1 MTLAECKIAELS
13 RSCCTAAST
22 GCGTDVHEASGTAV
36 QRQSRRRARPSHRRA
51 ASRSRQPLALT
62 TARSCRARPR
72 APSARRHEATPE
84 ERHGGR
90 FSVQRVPVEP
100 VAQGRTAAE
109 RRAAPARVPP
119 ASSGRSGWV
128 RWPQLPPFG
137 AVAWPAPPRRSASR
151 PKHAR
156 VVCGR
161 MLNRATF
168 VHGASRGY
176 KLPLLALLLLSYC

>member
-1 MTLAECKIAELS
+1 MKGSAGACGAAAWHADRGSAEWRDRRQR
-13 RSCCTAAST
+13 RSGHHDSALPMQC
-22 GCGTDVHEASGTAV
+22 
-36 QRQSRRRARPSHRRA
+36 RRAD
-51 ASRSRQPLALT
+51 RSRWVRIQPA
-62 TARSCRARPR
+62 ADRSRVRGGVY
-72 APSARRHEATPE
+72 EATPE

-100 VAQGRTAAE
+100 VARGRTAAE

-119 ASSGRSGWV
+119 ASSGCSGWV

-176 KLPLLALLLLSYC
+176 KLPLLVPGTGSS

>member
-1 MTLAECKIAELS
+1 MVGGS
-13 RSCCTAAST
+13 P
-22 GCGTDVHEASGTAV
+22 SGV
-36 QRQSRRRARPSHRRA
+36 
-51 ASRSRQPLALT
+51 L
-62 TARSCRARPR
+62 
-72 APSARRHEATPE
+72 
-84 ERHGGR
+84 
-90 FSVQRVPVEP
+90 VEP
-100 VAQGRTAAE
+100 VARGRTAAE

-119 ASSGRSGWV
+119 ASSGCSGWV

-176 KLPLLALLLLSYC
+176 KLPLLARIEKNRE

>member
-22 GCGTDVHEASGTAV
+22 GCGTDGHEAGGTAV

-84 ERHGGR
+84 ECHGGR

-151 PKHAR
+151 PKHPCRLWA
-156 VVCGR
+156 R
-161 MLNRATF
+161 MLTGNFRPSSL
-168 VHGASRGY
+168 SRIA
-176 KLPLLALLLLSYC
+176 KLPLLSR

>member
-22 GCGTDVHEASGTAV
+22 GCGTDGHEASGTAV
-36 QRQSRRRARPSHRRA
+36 QRQSRCRARPSHRRA
-51 ASRSRQPLALT
+51 ASRLRQPLALT

-100 VAQGRTAAE
+100 VARGRTAAE
-109 RRAAPARVPP
+109 RWAAPARVAP
-119 ASSGRSGWV
+119 ASSGCSGWV
-128 RWPQLPPFG
+128 RWPQRVAVRRGGMACAAKKVRQPPE
-137 AVAWPAPPRRSASR
+137 ARPCVAWSELYAEPGNFRPSSLSRIQTAPPS
-151 PKHAR
+151 
-156 VVCGR
+156 
-161 MLNRATF
+161 
-168 VHGASRGY
+168 
-176 KLPLLALLLLSYC
+176 